1 MGFKIT
7 KYWTQ
12 GLYPK
17 EKVVILGG
25 AGLVNTNINTLLIM
39 VYLARQGKP
48 PVKGMQSWRVLRGD
62 AFSGP
67 MFP

>member
-1 MGFKIT
+1 MSFKIT

-48 PVKGMQSWRVLRGD
+48 PVKGM
-62 AFSGP
+62 
-67 MFP
+67 